1 MHSDL
6 IDLLK
11 AFNGC
16 GVRYLVVGAYAVM
29 EYTEPRYTKD
39 LDVWVKVDPAN
50 AEAIFHALAEFKAPL
65 NGISPADFLD
75 PDVFYQIGVS
85 PFRVDVLTS
94 IVGVDFE
101 ECWARRELRLFDGV
115 EAPVISRED
124 LIRNKQAAGRPVDRI
139 DVRALKGISR
149 KRKKSNDP

>member
-1 MHSDL
+1 M
-6 IDLLK
+6 
-11 AFNGC
+11 
-16 GVRYLVVGAYAVM
+16 VGAYAVM
-29 EYTEPRYTKD
+29 EYTEPRFTKD

-50 AEAIFHALAEFKAPL
+50 AEADFRALVAFKAPL
-65 NGISPADFLD
+65 IGISASDFLD
-75 PDVFYQIGVS
+75 PGVSYQIGVS

-94 IVGVDFE
+94 IVGVDFD
-101 ECWARRELRLFDGV
+101 ECWTRRELRLFDGV

-149 KRKKSNDP
+149 KRKKSNGP